1 MEESLALQIKH
12 LYEVEGL
19 SQRQIVQKL
28 HVSRK
33 SVAALLREQ
42 KAVRPAE
49 SYLLKP
55 YERLIAEWYKEYPF
69 LKAIQVHE
77 RLKSYDFKGSYT
89 TVKLYTRRYRKKRP
103 EAFHELE
110 FLPGE
115 EAQVDWMSWKLGE
128 RPVYGFVFLLAWSRY
143 VYVKFYPRHSF
154 EFFLD
159 GHIGAYSEIKG
170 VAHRNRYDNL
180 RSVIIERAPELRF
193 NPQFLDFSL
202 HYGFSIHVCN
212 PQRANE
218 KGRVERVI
226 RDVKDFL
233 RVSTFADLA
242 DLNTKVSLWR
252 RERNDRVHRTTGRSP
267 AEALGE
273 EKLKPLPQI
282 AYRPYR
288 VVAAVISKT
297 AFVEF
302 ETNRYSVPS
311 LYAGMS
317 CEILAFPES
326 LEIVV
331 KGRKVA
337 THRRE
342 FERKEKRESPS
353 HRERLLALT
362 PQFKYQRI
370 YQLMKGMAKEVD
382 DFLLKAEQEG
392 ENPLAVAYE
401 LFKLLKGISR
411 ETLLSAIRQAR
422 SLNIYRTKYI
432 HSLLQPTRE
441 PHPVHPQDRSLLEIS
456 YKRRNLDD
464 YDDLL

>member
-42 KAVRPAE
+42 KAVKPVE

-55 YERLIAEWYKEYPF
+55 YERLVAEWYREYPM
-69 LKAIQVHE
+69 LKAIQVLE

-89 TVKLYTRRYRKKRP
+89 TVKMYTRRYRKKRP

-128 RPVYGFVFLLAWSRY
+128 RSVYGFVFLLAWSRY
-143 VYVKFYPRHSF
+143 VYVRFYPRATM

-180 RSVIIERAPELRF
+180 KSVILERSPELRL
-193 NPQFLDFSL
+193 NPQFLDFAR
-202 HYGFSIHVCN
+202 HYGFSIQVCN
-212 PQRANE
+212 PRRANE
-218 KGRVERVI
+218 KGRVERII
-226 RDVKDFL
+226 RDIKDYL
-233 RVSTFADLA
+233 RINRFADLG
-242 DLNTKVSLWR
+242 DLNAKVSLWR
-252 RERNDRVHRTTGRSP
+252 KVRNRRIHRVTGRSP
-267 AEALGE
+267 AEAIAE
-273 EKLKPLPQI
+273 EKLKPVPALV
-282 AYRPYR
+282 YRSYR
-288 VVAAVISKT
+288 RVAAVVSKT

-311 LYAGMS
+311 LYAGES
-317 CEILAFPES
+317 CDLLAFPES

-342 FERKEKRESPS
+342 FQRKEKRETPT
-353 HRERLLALT
+353 HRERLLSRT

-370 YQLMKGMAKEVD
+370 YQLMKGMAQEVD
-382 DFLLKAEQEG
+382 HFLQRAVEEG
-392 ENPLAVAYE
+392 ENPLVSAYE
-401 LFKLLKGISR
+401 LFKLLRGISR
-411 ETLLSAIRQAR
+411 ETLLSAVREAIH
-422 SLNIYRTKYI
+422 LKVFRTHYI
-432 HSLLQPTRE
+432 QSLLQPSCE
-441 PHPVHPQDRSLLEIS
+441 PNPVHPQDRSLLEID
-456 YKRRNLDD
+456 YERRKLDD